1 MNSLICPKFCN
12 IAMWRTLMMPMSC
25 SLTGTSS
32 LYNNVVEGE
41 VIGLRP
47 IGHVNDLPIEK
58 TEVND
63 RGH

>member
-1 MNSLICPKFCN
+1 
-12 IAMWRTLMMPMSC
+12 MMPTRC
-25 SLTGTSS
+25 SLSGTSS

-47 IGHVNDLPIEK
+47 IGHVCDLPIEK
-58 TEVND
+58 KKD

>member
-1 MNSLICPKFCN
+1 
-12 IAMWRTLMMPMSC
+12 MWRTLMMPMSC